1 MCMTRCANSLRC
13 NDFREVHSV
22 PGRWL
27 FLHSR
32 WTWRIRLDSMP
43 SHAKPAPVASKATAI
58 ASIPTATCRWA
69 KLARQTTIATTP
81 TAKRR
86 RPGVFAPLFI
96 DSPAR
101 ARVVRWWSIG
111 SREVSPM
118 RTDYPDRAAKKRLL
132 RRQPRA
138 STSRSS
144 VASCAATIDA
154 AINSVCAC
162 SKTASKSA
170 VLVGNYP
177 VASQLPSKDG
187 YDRPTSGGK

>member
-1 MCMTRCANSLRC
+1 MCMSRCASWLRC

-58 ASIPTATCRWA
+58 ASIPTVTCRWA

-101 ARVVRWWSIG
+101 ARVVRWWSMR

-118 RTDYPDRAAKKRLL
+118 RTDYPDLEAKKRLSNGV
-132 RRQPRA
+132 QPLTVKPANKARMDCA
-138 STSRSS
+138 TAYLVATGSS
-144 VASCAATIDA
+144 EL
-154 AINSVCAC
+154 AINIAPRF
-162 SKTASKSA
+162 SA
-170 VLVGNYP
+170 PNSSRVTV
-177 VASQLPSKDG
+177 
-187 YDRPTSGGK
+187 SGSSTRSAPA